1 MEKKG
6 KLIIIEAGDGSGKAT
21 QTKALYEHL
30 CREGYRVHRV
40 EFPDYAADSSMLVR
54 MYLRGDFG
62 GHAEDVNAY
71 AASTFFAVDRYASYR
86 MKWKKAYEAGAII
99 LADRYTTSNMVH
111 QAVKLTDMEERESFL
126 DWLWD
131 FEFNKLGLPVPDKV
145 VFLDMDPEVADRLI
159 AARAVAQAQERDIH
173 ERDKEYLHRC
183 HAAYEELAK
192 KYGWTRVACSAP
204 SRPSTPMSTR
214 PLCRC
219 SKVWNEERTRPGY
232 GRARERNTMIKEV
245 LVVEGK
251 MDVVAIDKAVEADC
265 IITEG
270 FNLKP
275 QALKNIE
282 QAYKKRG
289 IIIMTDPDSAGERIR
304 KYLSR
309 RFPEAKHAFV
319 PVEEATD
326 NDDIGIEQA
335 KPDAI
340 RKALAKVRTL
350 DWEPKKTFTGADL
363 IIHGLSGAA
372 DASVRRARLGE
383 KLGLGFANAKTFL
396 TRLNHYGVS
405 REEFDRALEEMERE
419 NREQEESHE

>member
-1 MEKKG
+1 
-6 KLIIIEAGDGSGKAT
+6 
-21 QTKALYEHL
+21 
-30 CREGYRVHRV
+30 
-40 EFPDYAADSSMLVR
+40 
-54 MYLRGDFG
+54 
-62 GHAEDVNAY
+62 
-71 AASTFFAVDRYASYR
+71 
-86 MKWKKAYEAGAII
+86 
-99 LADRYTTSNMVH
+99 
-111 QAVKLTDMEERESFL
+111 
-126 DWLWD
+126 
-131 FEFNKLGLPVPDKV
+131 
-145 VFLDMDPEVADRLI
+145 
-159 AARAVAQAQERDIH
+159 
-173 ERDKEYLHRC
+173 
-183 HAAYEELAK
+183 
-192 KYGWTRVACSAP
+192 
-204 SRPSTPMSTR
+204 
-214 PLCRC
+214 
-219 SKVWNEERTRPGY
+219 
-232 GRARERNTMIKEV
+232 MIKEV

-304 KYLSR
+304 KFLAK

-326 NDDIGIEQA
+326 HDDIGIEQA

-350 DWEPKKTFTGADL
+350 DWEPKMIFSGADL
-363 IIHGLSGAA
+363 IVHGLSGAP
-372 DASVRRARLGE
+372 DASSRRARLGE

-405 REEFDRALEEMERE
+405 REEFDCAIAEMAQEDEEHAGK
-419 NREQEESHE
+419 QEGI